1 MPDIAEEKLGC
12 APASGHSVSVAPHKS
27 RGSHLLLCVP
37 GDRLHIHLLQS
48 GSLAWTSECRHQ
60 SHRLGVSNYFW
71 RVAEVKMTHSQ
82 NFPWCQNHYTSL
94 YDPLFVF
101 ALWDHHWVCFK
112 WDSPHRSVPRWA
124 GGEVKEAAAAGA
136 IAKALTVLVWEQW
149 AMKREPARE
158 ARQAAWGASECG
170 VCAGCFLGYQEMWS
184 KSWHGFGS
192 NSPTSAQ
199 ERTKRLENQLIK

>member
-37 GDRLHIHLLQS
+37 GDRLHRHLLQS
-48 GSLAWTSECRHQ
+48 GSLAWTSERRHQ

-94 YDPLFVF
+94 SDPLFVF

-124 GGEVKEAAAAGA
+124 GVRLRKQQ
-136 IAKALTVLVWEQW
+136 LQ
-149 AMKREPARE
+149 EPLPRRWQCWCENSEPWKGSQQGKLDRQHE
-158 ARQAAWGASECG
+158 ARQSAEC
-170 VCAGCFLGYQEMWS
+170 VLAVS
-184 KSWHGFGS
+184 
-192 NSPTSAQ
+192 
-199 ERTKRLENQLIK
+199 

>member
-12 APASGHSVSVAPHKS
+12 APAPGHSVSGAPPWEP
-27 RGSHLLLCVP
+27 RRPFAALLP
-37 GDRLHIHLLQS
+37 GGRRHIHLLQS
-48 GSLAWTSECRHQ
+48 RGLAWTSERRHQ
-60 SHRLGVSNYFW
+60 SHQLDVSNYFW
-71 RVAEVKMTHSQ
+71 RVAEVKTTHSQ

-112 WDSPHRSVPRWA
+112 WDSPHRNVPRWA
-124 GGEVKEAAAAGA
+124 GGEVKEAVAAGA
-136 IAKALTVLVWEQW
+136 IAKALTVLVWEQR
-149 AMKREPARE
+149 AMEREPARE
-158 ARQAAWGASECG
+158 ARQTAWGASECG

-192 NSPTSAQ
+192 NSPISAQ